1 MKSKRSRKKR
11 KRRRSTSRVSKK
23 ISKLMDEGY
32 SHKQAV
38 AIALRMRDKNQIGSR
53 GGYVKRKKSSR
64 RRSRRRS
71 SRRRSRRRSSRR
83 RSKRRSSRRRSK
95 RRSSRRRSKRRSSRR
110 RPLRGLKAS
119 RRLRGGQ
126 KCSADKILNP
136 KTGRCVKKSGNI
148 GRKISSNIPRR
159 KAKSLK
165 KKECPAGKI
174 RNPKTGRCV
183 STTSRVGRKIL
194 LEQPPTP
201 AAVDITNAISSIKN
215 DLTAAASTAA
225 LMITPAL
232 NIEKYFTTENCQ
244 KYCAQPENVDLTDG
258 QKRYLEAIKGIE
270 DRIGDAGY
278 DDDVIEWSD
287 LDLEEDV
294 PTDDEEDLLFMESE
308 EVVQVPVSRSR
319 SPNVRRSRGQS
330 PKKPRRRAILQQVSR
345 PEGGNMFI

>member
-1 MKSKRSRKKR
+1 M
-11 KRRRSTSRVSKK
+11 
-23 ISKLMDEGY
+23 
-32 SHKQAV
+32 
-38 AIALRMRDKNQIGSR
+38 
-53 GGYVKRKKSSR
+53 
-64 RRSRRRS
+64 
-71 SRRRSRRRSSRR
+71 
-83 RSKRRSSRRRSK
+83 
-95 RRSSRRRSKRRSSRR
+95 
-110 RPLRGLKAS
+110 
-119 RRLRGGQ
+119 
-126 KCSADKILNP
+126 
-136 KTGRCVKKSGNI
+136 
-148 GRKISSNIPRR
+148 SNNSRR

-174 RNPKTGRCV
+174 RNPETGRCV
-183 STTSRVGRKIL
+183 STTSRLGRKIL

-308 EVVQVPVSRSR
+308 EVVQVPVGRSR

>member
-38 AIALRMRDKNQIGSR
+38 AIALRMRDTNQIGSR

-64 RRSRRRS
+64 RS
-71 SRRRSRRRSSRR
+71 
-83 RSKRRSSRRRSK
+83 
-95 RRSSRRRSKRRSSRR
+95 RRSSRR

-119 RRLRGGQ
+119 RRLRGG
-126 KCSADKILNP
+126 KRCSADKIFNP
-136 KTGRCVKKSGNI
+136 KTGRCVKKSGKV
-148 GRKISSNIPRR
+148 GRKILSNSRRHSRRQSRR
-159 KAKSLK
+159 KAKSRK

-183 STTSRVGRKIL
+183 SMTSRVGRKIL

-215 DLTAAASTAA
+215 DLTAAASA
-225 LMITPAL
+225 LMVTPPV

-270 DRIGDAGY
+270 ERIRNPPGAIQLAGY

-294 PTDDEEDLLFMESE
+294 PTDDEEDLMFMEAE
-308 EVVQVPVSRSR
+308 EVVQVPVRRSR
-319 SPNVRRSRGQS
+319 SPIVRRTQSRGQS
-330 PKKPRRRAILQQVSR
+330 PKKPRRRVILQQVSR
-345 PEGGNMFI
+345 PEGGNIFI